1 MTQTKMF
8 RSKFTEKELKVL
20 KLLTLDYSNSEISNA
35 LNIREKTVEKFVQKL
50 IVKFYATSRTNLA
63 VKAVPLFL

>member
-1 MTQTKMF
+1 MYQIKRR

-20 KLLTLDYSNSEISNA
+20 KLLTLDYSNEEISNE
-35 LNIREKTVEKFVQKL
+35 LNMRVKTVEKLVEKL

-63 VKAVPLFL
+63 VKAVPFFL